1 MQGTI
6 IRIIDRGTK
15 GGFDMF
21 GEKLKQMRKASGLSQ
36 EQMAQSLNV
45 VRQTVSKWE
54 KGFSVP
60 DPEMLIRIAEL
71 LHTPVNEWMDEIAD
85 AGSTQKTPRYDV
97 IIIGA
102 GPGGIFAAY
111 ELMQYQPELRVAV
124 FEAGHALNQRR
135 CPIDGHKIKSCIGC
149 KSCSIMSGF
158 GGAGA
163 FSDGKYNI
171 TNDFGGT
178 LYEYIGK
185 KHALELMNYIDEINM
200 RYGGEGTK
208 LYSTA
213 GTKFKTLCIQNDL
226 HLLDASVR
234 HLGTDINYVVLENLY
249 ADLKDKIDFFF
260 DAPVQSVA
268 ALENGYEI
276 NCRDQA
282 YACDQCIISVGRSGS
297 KWMEHVCRDL
307 QIPTKSNRVD
317 IGVRVELP
325 AAVFAHLTDE
335 LYESKIV
342 YRTKKYGDKVR
353 TFCMNPKGAV
363 VNENTN
369 GIITVNGHSYEDPAK
384 QTENTNFALLVA
396 KHFSEPFKD
405 SNGYGESIA
414 RLSNMLGGGVIVQ
427 RFGDLISGRRSTPKR
442 MEDSF
447 ITPTLN
453 ATPGDLSLVLPKR
466 ILDGIIEMI
475 YALDKVAPGTANDD
489 TLLYGVEVK
498 FYNMEVEV
506 SDRLESRHKGLY
518 IIGDGSGI
526 THSLSHASASGVHV
540 ARSIA
545 GVNP

>member
-1 MQGTI
+1 M
-6 IRIIDRGTK
+6 K
-15 GGFDMF
+15 
-21 GEKLKQMRKASGLSQ
+21 
-36 EQMAQSLNV
+36 
-45 VRQTVSKWE
+45 
-54 KGFSVP
+54 
-60 DPEMLIRIAEL
+60 
-71 LHTPVNEWMDEIAD
+71 
-85 AGSTQKTPRYDV
+85 YDV
-97 IIIGA
+97 IIVGA

-111 ELMQYQPELRVAV
+111 ELLERRPELKVAV
-124 FEAGHALNQRR
+124 FEAGHPLNRR
-135 CPIDGHKIKSCIGC
+135 HCPIDGDKVKSCISC

-178 LYEYIGK
+178 LYSYIGK
-185 KHALELMNYIDEINM
+185 KKALDLMHYVDEINL

-213 GTKFKTLCIQNDL
+213 GSRFKTLCMQNDL

-249 ADLKDKIDFFF
+249 NHLKDKVEFFF
-260 DAPVQSVA
+260 NTPVDHIAITDS
-268 ALENGYEI
+268 GYAVICGDKTYSCEK
-276 NCRDQA
+276 
-282 YACDQCIISVGRSGS
+282 CIVSVGRIGS
-297 KWMEHVCRDL
+297 KWMERVCKELD
-307 QIPTKSNRVD
+307 IPTKSNRVD

-325 AAVFAHLTDE
+325 APVFAHLTDE

-342 YRTKKYGDKVR
+342 YRTQKYGDLVR

-369 GIITVNGHSYEDPAK
+369 GIITVNGHSYEDPAR

-427 RFGDLISGRRSTPKR
+427 RFGDLIRGRRSTPSR
-442 MEDSF
+442 IEEAF
-447 ITPTLN
+447 ITPTLS

-506 SDRLESRHKGLY
+506 NEKLESRHKGLY

-540 ARSIA
+540 ARDIA
-545 GVNP
+545 QDQ

>member
-1 MQGTI
+1 M
-6 IRIIDRGTK
+6 
-15 GGFDMF
+15 
-21 GEKLKQMRKASGLSQ
+21 
-36 EQMAQSLNV
+36 N
-45 VRQTVSKWE
+45 
-54 KGFSVP
+54 
-60 DPEMLIRIAEL
+60 
-71 LHTPVNEWMDEIAD
+71 
-85 AGSTQKTPRYDV
+85 YDV

-102 GPGGIFAAY
+102 GPGGIFSAY
-111 ELMQYQPELRVAV
+111 ELTQRAPGLKVGV
-124 FEAGHALNQRR
+124 FESGHALNKRR
-135 CPIDGHKIKSCIGC
+135 CPIDGDKIKSCIGC
-149 KSCSIMSGF
+149 KTCSIMSGF

-185 KHALELMNYIDEINM
+185 KQALDLMHYVDEINV
-200 RYGGEGTK
+200 RYGGAGTK

-213 GTKFKTLCIQNDL
+213 GTRFKTVCIQNDL

-249 ADLKDKIDFFF
+249 NFLQDKVDFHF
-260 DAPVQSVA
+260 DTPVESVE
-268 ALENGYEI
+268 ALENGTYKILTEQGEYT
-276 NCRDQA
+276 CKD
-282 YACDQCIISVGRSGS
+282 CVISVGRSGS
-297 KWMEHVCRDL
+297 KWMEKVCKEMA
-307 QIPTKSNRVD
+307 IPTSSNRVD
-317 IGVRVELP
+317 LGVRVELP

-342 YRTKKYGDKVR
+342 YRTEKYGDMVR

-427 RFGDLISGRRSTPKR
+427 RFGDLIRGRRSTPKR
-442 MEDSF
+442 IEESF
-447 ITPTLN
+447 VTPTLS

-475 YALDKVAPGTANDD
+475 YALDKIAPGTANED

-498 FYNMEVEV
+498 FYNMEVSVNEK
-506 SDRLESRHKGLY
+506 LESKYPGLY

-526 THSLSHASASGVHV
+526 THSLSHASASGVLV
-540 ARSIA
+540 AREIA
-545 GVNP
+545 EK